1 MSHSHS
7 LANYTHSHDFLGADH
22 ARNERRS
29 WMVIGLCAAMMVA
42 EIVGGL
48 IFNSMALIAD
58 GLHMST
64 HAGAFLIAA
73 LAYSLARR
81 HRNDERFA
89 FGTGKFGD
97 LAAFTSAI
105 VLFFIALLI
114 GYESVMRILHPVA
127 IAFNEAIPIA
137 VAGLAVNVVSAFLLS
152 GDHHH
157 DHGASGHAQHGH
169 AHHAHDH
176 HHGHQHAHDD
186 HHHDDHHH
194 DHHAHTGVAH
204 EDLNLRA
211 AYLHVIAD
219 AAVSVLA
226 IAGLVIGR
234 QLHIFWLDPVMG
246 LVGTA
251 VIVSWSFGLLRSA
264 GAVLLDLRVD
274 PKLAALIRSRL
285 EVETD
290 LVADL
295 HFWRVGP
302 GHAAVVVSIVTD
314 APNPPAY
321 YKARLDGISGLSHVT
336 VEVVPCLGH

>member
-1 MSHSHS
+1 MSHSHT

-29 WMVIGLCAAMMVA
+29 WMVIGLCAAMMVV

-48 IFNSMALIAD
+48 IFNSMALVAD

-73 LAYSLARR
+73 LAYSFARR
-81 HRNDERFA
+81 HKSDERFA

-105 VLFFIALLI
+105 VLLFIALLI

-137 VAGLAVNVVSAFLLS
+137 FAGLAVNVVSAFLLAE
-152 GDHHH
+152 DHHH
-157 DHGASGHAQHGH
+157 DHGAAHGH
-169 AHHAHDH
+169 AYHGEHAHDH
-176 HHGHQHAHDD
+176 HHDHAHDD
-186 HHHDDHHH
+186 DHHH
-194 DHHAHTGVAH
+194 HEDHGHAGIAH

-226 IAGLVIGR
+226 IVGLVIGR
-234 QLHIFWLDPVMG
+234 QLHIYWLDPIMG
-246 LVGTA
+246 LVGMG
-251 VIVSWSFGLLRSA
+251 VIVSWSIGLLRSA

-274 PKLAALIRSRL
+274 PKLAALIRARL
-285 EVETD
+285 EIGDD

-295 HFWRVGP
+295 HLWRVGP
-302 GHAAVVVSIVTD
+302 GHAAVVASVVTD
-314 APNPPAY
+314 RPQPPAS
-321 YKARLDGISGLSHVT
+321 YKARLVGISGLSHVT
-336 VEVVPCLGH
+336 VEVVPCPGH

>member
-7 LANYTHSHDFLGADH
+7 LANFTHSHDFLGADH

-29 WMVIGLCAAMMVA
+29 WMVIGLCAAMMVV
-42 EIVGGL
+42 EIFGGL

-73 LAYSLARR
+73 LAYSFARR
-81 HRNDERFA
+81 HKSDERFA

-105 VLFFIALLI
+105 ILFFIALLI

-137 VAGLAVNVVSAFLLS
+137 VAGLAVNIVSAFLLAGDHHHNHGAS
-152 GDHHH
+152 HGHAHHGAHSHDHHH
-157 DHGASGHAQHGH
+157 DHPHDDDHHHHDA
-169 AHHAHDH
+169 HAHDH
-176 HHGHQHAHDD
+176 AGIAHQ
-186 HHHDDHHH
+186 
-194 DHHAHTGVAH
+194 
-204 EDLNLRA
+204 DLNLRA

-226 IAGLVIGR
+226 IVGLVVGR
-234 QLHIFWLDPVMG
+234 QLHIFWLDPIMG
-246 LVGTA
+246 LVGMG
-251 VIVSWSFGLLRSA
+251 VIVSWSIGLLRSA

-274 PKLAALIRSRL
+274 PELAALIRSRL
-285 EVETD
+285 EVEDD

-295 HFWRVGP
+295 HLWRVGP
-302 GHAAVVVSIVTD
+302 GHAAVVASIVSD
-314 APNPPAY
+314 HPGPPAT
-321 YKARLDGISGLSHVT
+321 YKARLEGISGLSHIT
-336 VEVVPCLGH
+336 VEVVPCPGH